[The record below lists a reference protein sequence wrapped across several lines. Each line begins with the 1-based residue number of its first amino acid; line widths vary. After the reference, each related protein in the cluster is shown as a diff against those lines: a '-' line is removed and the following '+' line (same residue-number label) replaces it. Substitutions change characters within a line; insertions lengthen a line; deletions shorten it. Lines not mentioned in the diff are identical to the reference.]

1 MAENETPYAAGFRA
15 GRADTL
21 RKYEPLRAAAYAASL
36 YRNCSAECEDRR
48 IAEGLLQEELD
59 AVRAEPTADPL
70 AEAAAKLSEAVDA
83 LQTRIIA
90 HPSVPRCYR
99 GNAASDAWDD
109 SAAEI
114 RTSDEWDRLAV
125 ALAAL
130 RALLLPKGERP

>member
-1 MAENETPYAAGFRA
+1 MAENETPYEAGFRA
-15 GRADTL
+15 GQEDTR
-21 RKYEPLRAAAYAASL
+21 RKWHVTKWRDSDE
-36 YRNCSAECEDRR
+36 R
-48 IAEGLLQEELD
+48 ICALLLAFD
-59 AVRAEPTADPL
+59 AGGAVEKL
-70 AEAAAKLSEAVDA
+70 AEAATA

-114 RTSDEWDRLAV
+114 RTSDEWDRLVV

-130 RALLLPKGERP
+130 RALLPAKGGPR